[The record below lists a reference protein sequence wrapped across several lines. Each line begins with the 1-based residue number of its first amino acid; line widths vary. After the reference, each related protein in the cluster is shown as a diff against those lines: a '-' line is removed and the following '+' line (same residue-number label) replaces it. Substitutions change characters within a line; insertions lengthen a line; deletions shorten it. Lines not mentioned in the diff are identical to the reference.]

1 MPPYLWTTRCI
12 PAFSIATVIVLLI
25 FALVISPYGRGEKG
39 RHHGETTW
47 SQLVLG
53 LYLVVL
59 HVMSIA
65 FPARVCWSMLD
76 MNRRIKEAAT
86 VMPNTRR
93 RRVASLKNEDG
104 EKPFPVPLFVIILP
118 AYKEDNTTLETTL
131 RVLAS
136 HPQARLCY
144 HVYLAME
151 EGEEKSD
158 LKAASLVSTF
168 SSMFYNMSYTIHPS
182 GLDGE
187 AQGKSSN
194 ESWAAK
200 QACRDYPEPSRK
212 RDIVITV
219 MDADTHLSSRYFQQI
234 ARLHTDCAETSE
246 TTMYV
251 PPLVFDR
258 NLHRVPLFVR
268 TADMMWCGAGLSS
281 LYSGSTICIPT
292 SVYSLPMALV
302 EEVSGWDTGPGAI
315 GEDLHMYLKCFFALS
330 GNLNVQIVYSAA
342 SQCNVQSDLVG
353 IRGYVDG
360 VVASANWTAFY
371 TSTGLHKSL
380 VPKQDTAAPYR
391 PPPKPIH
398 MTNLLT
404 IFHRLFEAHFLPT
417 HLALILTTTGLYSL
431 IHPGFLIPH
440 FLRWCLDFAGWC
452 RLLGFTLMMCY
463 FYLYAKYH
471 HFCVELRQEEMRRA
485 GLWEDIAEQDGFSMK
500 VFQVTGLLECVLFP
514 IGGFIFGAIPALQA
528 VISHLFTERLTY
540 VVSLKPL
547 AAVRSRARAKSG
559 SMTP

>member
-1 MPPYLWTTRCI
+1 
-12 PAFSIATVIVLLI
+12 
-25 FALVISPYGRGEKG
+25 
-39 RHHGETTW
+39 
-47 SQLVLG
+47 
-53 LYLVVL
+53 
-59 HVMSIA
+59 MSIA

-76 MNRRIKEAAT
+76 MNRRMKEAAT

-200 QACRDYPEPSRK
+200 QACRDYPDASRK

-281 LYSGSTICIPT
+281 LYQGSTICIPT

-353 IRGYVDG
+353 IRGYADG
-360 VVASANWTAFY
+360 IVARYKQALRHMWGSLDTGFAVQLPLSAPNANWTAFY

-380 VPKQDTAAPYR
+380 IPKQDTAAPYR
-391 PPPKPIH
+391 PPPRPIH

-417 HLALILTTTGLYSL
+417 HLALILATTGLYSL
-431 IHPGFLIPH
+431 VHPSFLVPH

-485 GLWEDIAEQDGFSMK
+485 GLWEDIAEQDGFSVK
-500 VFQVTGLLECVLFP
+500 VFQVTGLLECALFP

-547 AAVRSRARAKSG
+547 AAVKSRARAKSG